1 MNGVMARCGG
11 LTVGLAM
18 AAAVAGGQTL
28 ADRLLAPYDPIRSV
42 TCEIRKDTRND
53 AGQVRMLSR
62 VQYLK
67 PDRLNVENILP
78 VARRIVADGQTFY
91 SYIQGDPKGFSR
103 PVAQLN
109 EEMTIQLRKVPGTPM
124 DHLMRLRGAPE
135 TELPPAPD
143 LPVRRGY
150 ALPKMFVVLGV
161 DATGRLARVEFYT
174 DARMQ
179 ERTGYYNF
187 RLFHEVLPGVWIPY
201 LHEGHVVIQG
211 HENTEVSRIMNYTVN
226 QPLASNLFVAAPFF
240 PSVEFVDEF
249 EKIYP

>member
-1 MNGVMARCGG
+1 MTSLIGSGPECLVPAGKGKGKAGG
-11 LTVGLAM
+11 ER
-18 AAAVAGGQTL
+18 AAAPAAGRTPARRGE
-28 ADRLLAPYDPIRSV
+28 AARA
-42 TCEIRKDTRND
+42 TRPGD
-53 AGQVRMLSR
+53 GTPPAKKK
-62 VQYLK
+62 YLK